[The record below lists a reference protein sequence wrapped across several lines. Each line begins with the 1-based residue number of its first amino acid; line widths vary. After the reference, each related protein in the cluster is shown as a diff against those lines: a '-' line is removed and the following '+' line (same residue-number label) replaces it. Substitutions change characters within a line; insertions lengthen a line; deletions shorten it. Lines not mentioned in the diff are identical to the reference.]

1 MSRVLPMKLLLAVL
15 LAACVT
21 VNVYFPAAAA
31 QTAADQIIDTVT
43 GGQSGTQP
51 QGSTNQTKP
60 QGSTLL
66 PAVAPVAPLEERT
79 EPSVLVVAV
88 GTVLNAIVPAAQAQ
102 GQANLDVNTPEI
114 RAITSSMAARFQQ
127 LKPFFESG
135 AVGLTSDGHIEVRD
149 ANAAPLP
156 ERANVKRLV
165 AEDNRDRDALY
176 AEVAKANGHPE
187 WKDDIQSTF
196 ARRWIDKAAGGTWY
210 QDGGAWKQK

>member
-1 MSRVLPMKLLLAVL
+1 MRRVLPMKLLLAVL

-43 GGQSGTQP
+43 GSQGQP
-51 QGSTNQTKP
+51 QGSNQNKP

-66 PAVAPVAPLEERT
+66 PQIAPVSPAIERNA
-79 EPSVLVVAV
+79 EPSAIVAAL
-88 GTVLNAIVPAAQAQ
+88 GTVLNALVPAAHAQ

-114 RAITSSMAARFQQ
+114 RAITGSMAARFQQ
-127 LKPFFESG
+127 LKPFFDSG
-135 AVGLTSDGHIEVRD
+135 AVGYTSDGHIDVRD
-149 ANAAPLP
+149 ANAVPLP

-187 WKDDIQSTF
+187 WKTDIQNTF
-196 ARRWIDKAAGGTWY
+196 ARRWIDKAPGGAWY